1 MSVVNE
7 SGAQR
12 LPRALRSVDLGALR
26 TIAGAE
32 NLELADMVRLL
43 LSYGTFKWRSSWRG
57 TLGADS
63 HSVKLLPGGIDA
75 VKELADAE
83 ELTWELMACQLL
95 AFAVETWEPGWRK
108 DSPGRLGRDGV
119 DKYRV
124 ERSQAS
130 QDRSQPAPFDHAR
143 FAQLRGQYAGMKQL
157 PAQTPL
163 PRR

>member
-26 TIAGAE
+26 TIASAE
-32 NLELADMVRLL
+32 NLELAEMTRLL
-43 LSYGTFKWRSSWRG
+43 LSYGTFKWRSGWRG
-57 TLGADS
+57 TLGADT

-75 VKELADAE
+75 VKELADVEQLSWDVA
-83 ELTWELMACQLL
+83 ACQIL

-108 DSPGRLGRDGV
+108 DDPGRLGRDGV
-119 DKYRV
+119 DKHRV
-124 ERSQAS
+124 ARSQAS
-130 QDRSQPAPFDHAR
+130 LERSQPEPFDHAK
-143 FAQLRGQYAGMKQL
+143 FAQLRAQYAGMKAL